1 MTHAGDGHTIRPA
14 TSTDTAAVHELLREA
29 DLPLDGVPED
39 LTLLLVAERATGGP
53 RELIGAVALERH
65 GTAALLRSAV
75 VAPALRGTH
84 LGEALVRRALTE
96 ARAAGVRDLVLL
108 TTTADQWFPRFGFAR
123 ISRADVPTS
132 LQASR
137 EFQGACP
144 ASAIVMHRRL

>member
-1 MTHAGDGHTIRPA
+1 MTHAADGHTIRLA
-14 TSTDTAAVHELLREA
+14 TSADTAAVRELLREA

-39 LTLLLVAERATGGP
+39 LTLLLVAERSTGGP
-53 RELIGAVALERH
+53 SELFGAVALERH
-65 GTAALLRSAV
+65 GTAALLRSTV

-84 LGEALVRRALTE
+84 LGEALVRRALTD
-96 ARAAGVRDLVLL
+96 ARAAGVRDIVLL

-123 ISRADVPTS
+123 ISRGEVPAS
-132 LQASR
+132 LQVSR